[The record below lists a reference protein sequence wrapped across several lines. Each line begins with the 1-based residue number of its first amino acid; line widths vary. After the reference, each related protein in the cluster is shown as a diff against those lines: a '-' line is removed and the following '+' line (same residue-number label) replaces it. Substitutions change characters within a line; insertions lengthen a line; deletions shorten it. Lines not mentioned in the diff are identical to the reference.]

1 MEFSYTKGQLE
12 QNERIVSYINTVINP
27 MLDSNPQPENFS
39 RDVWLKCA
47 EGGLFEFGIPD
58 DNSLRTKSTIGS
70 AAVLD
75 QVMAF
80 ESIGY
85 ASCDNGLPFALSAQG
100 STVQQTILQHGSEEQ
115 IDNYLPGCIAGKLIG
130 AHAMTEADAGSD
142 PSGMRMEAIK
152 SEGGYLLSGE
162 KLMISLAPVADFFVL
177 FATVNR
183 EAGRWGIT
191 AFLIDSDTA
200 GVTTSRPVNKLGLDS
215 APMGRIMLDNAFI
228 AEDCRLGPEGA
239 GAAIAQHSLEV
250 ERACIL
256 ASQVGRMRRQLEE
269 ALAYTRERKQFGQAI
284 GQFQSVS
291 NRLAD
296 MRVRIE
302 TAQLLLYKTAWQ
314 RDQGE
319 STVLESSMLKLL
331 ISEHFLASSM
341 DSLRIHGGY
350 SYIDNHLAGRDTRD
364 ALGGILYAG
373 TSDIQKNIIAGML
386 GL

>member
-1 MEFSYTKGQLE
+1 MEFSYTKEQLE
-12 QNERIVSYINTVINP
+12 QNEHIVSYINTVINP
-27 MLDSNPQPENFS
+27 MLHSNPQPENFS
-39 RDVWLKCA
+39 RDVWQKCA
-47 EGGLFEFGIPD
+47 EGGLLEFGIPG
-58 DNSLRTKSTIGS
+58 NSSLRNELTVGSTD
-70 AAVLD
+70 VLD

-80 ESIGY
+80 ESLGY
-85 ASCDNGLPFALSAQG
+85 ACCDNGLPFALSAQG

-115 IDNYLPGCIAGKLIG
+115 IAYYLPGCIAGKLIG
-130 AHAMTEADAGSD
+130 AHAMTETEAGSD

-152 SEGGYLLSGE
+152 TEGGYQLTGE

-177 FATVNR
+177 FATVNKS
-183 EAGRWGIT
+183 AGRWGIT
-191 AFLIDSDTA
+191 SFLINSDTK
-200 GVTTSRPVNKLGLDS
+200 GVTISEPVKKLGLDS
-215 APMGRIMLDNAFI
+215 APMGCITLENAFI
-228 AEDCRLGPEGA
+228 PENRRLGPEGA
-239 GAAIAQHSLEV
+239 GAAIAQHSLEI

-269 ALAYTRERKQFGQAI
+269 ALTYTRERKQFGQAI

-314 RDQGE
+314 RDKGE
-319 STVLESSMLKLL
+319 STILESSMLKLL
-331 ISEHFLASSM
+331 ISENFLASSM

-350 SYIDNHLAGRDTRD
+350 SYTNNHLAGRDTRD

-373 TSDIQKNIIAGML
+373 TSDIQRNIIAGML
-386 GL
+386 EF